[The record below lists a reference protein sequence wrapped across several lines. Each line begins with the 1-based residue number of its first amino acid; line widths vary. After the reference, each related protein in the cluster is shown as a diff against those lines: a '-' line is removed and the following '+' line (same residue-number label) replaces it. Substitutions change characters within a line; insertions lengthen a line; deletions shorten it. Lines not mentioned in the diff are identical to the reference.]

1 MAPLPDLAGQQ
12 AAGPFDRPPHA
23 GLRLHPGL
31 LAAVFLG
38 GCAGGLARH
47 QVVQAW
53 PAPAHVFPWA
63 TFVINC
69 SGAFALA
76 LLLVLLLEL
85 LPSSTYVRP
94 LLGTGFCG
102 AWTTFS
108 SVVVAADQLVAH
120 GHVATGATYVLASI
134 GGGLASAALGL
145 LLGRAVAARRH
156 PTDERERR

>member
-1 MAPLPDLAGQQ
+1 M
-12 AAGPFDRPPHA
+12 
-23 GLRLHPGL
+23 

-47 QVVQAW
+47 EVVQAW
-53 PAPAHVFPWA
+53 PAPTAAFPWA

-85 LPSSTYVRP
+85 RPGTTYLRP

-108 SVVVAADQLVAH
+108 SIVASADQLIAH
-120 GHVATGATYVLASI
+120 QHVATGVTYVLASAA
-134 GGGLASAALGL
+134 GGLAAAALGL

-156 PTDERERR
+156 PSDEGERR

>member
-1 MAPLPDLAGQQ
+1 M
-12 AAGPFDRPPHA
+12 
-23 GLRLHPGL
+23 

-47 QVVQAW
+47 EVVQAW
-53 PAPAHVFPWA
+53 PAPASAFPWA

-85 LPSSTYVRP
+85 LPSTTYLRP

-108 SVVVAADQLVAH
+108 SIVASADQLIAH
-120 GHVATGATYVLASI
+120 RHVATGVTYVLASAA
-134 GGGLASAALGL
+134 GGLASAALGL
-145 LLGRAVAARRH
+145 LLGRAVGARRH
-156 PTDERERR
+156 PSDEGERR